1 VSLSRKR
8 LSFLGKTALVGVGL
22 TALAKVSG
30 RSVMSLATEACRTAA
45 EDAGLPLGEIDGVLS
60 YNFNNDSV
68 SSQSVA
74 TALALPEPRYLLD
87 VSLGGQAPAFLV
99 MQAAA
104 AIESGMAKNVL
115 IFRALNGR
123 SGQRVG
129 SSRASGLA
137 PNFRYPYGF
146 TAYPQFIA
154 MWARRFLIETGGS
167 ELDLGAV
174 AVAQRA
180 WAANNERA
188 MRRTPLTIEQYLE
201 SPMVADPFRAADCTT
216 EADGACAVLVT
227 SRERALDLKQDP
239 VVIEGA
245 AYGTRKRSGLDAGD
259 ALLWPDMTRNYTSII
274 AEELWRSADM
284 APADVDMAQLYDCF
298 SSSVLLAMEGLGLAG
313 RGEAADMIRAGHT
326 SPGGRLPINTNGG
339 LLAEGYLHGM
349 NTLAE
354 AVYQMQGRAG
364 TRTVHGAR
372 TCVVTSG
379 ALTDGSA
386 LVLSREARANHDY
399 LNLG

>member
-1 VSLSRKR
+1 MSDPRRR
-8 LSFLGKTALVGVGL
+8 LSFLGR
-22 TALAKVSG
+22 TALAGVGMTALTKASG
-30 RSVMSLATEACRTAA
+30 RSVLSLAVEACRGAA
-45 EDAGLPLGEIDGVLS
+45 DDAGLDLSDVDGVLS
-60 YNFNNDSV
+60 FSFNNDSV
-68 SSQSVA
+68 SSQAVA
-74 TALALPEPRYLLD
+74 TSLGLPAPRYLSD
-87 VSLGGQAPAFLV
+87 VNLGGQAPAFLV

-104 AIESGMAKNVL
+104 AIESGMARNVL
-115 IFRALNGR
+115 VFRALNGR

-129 SSRASGLA
+129 STRAPGLA
-137 PNFRYPYGF
+137 PAFRYPHGL

-174 AVAQRA
+174 AVAQRT
-180 WAANNERA
+180 WAVDNERA
-188 MRRTPLTIEQYLE
+188 LRRAPLSIEQYVD
-201 SPMVADPFRAADCTT
+201 SPMVADPFRAVDCTT

-227 SRERALDLKQDP
+227 SRARAADLRHDP

-245 AYGTRKRSGLDAGD
+245 AYGTGKRSGLDAGD
-259 ALLWPDMTRNYTSII
+259 AMLWPDLTRNYTSII
-274 AEELWRSADM
+274 AEELWNSAGM
-284 APADVDMAQLYDCF
+284 KPADVDMAQLYDCF

-313 RGEAADMIRAGHT
+313 RGEAADLIRAGHT
-326 SPGGRLPINTNGG
+326 QPGGRLPVNTNGG

-349 NTLAE
+349 NTVAE

-364 TRTVHGAR
+364 VRTVAGAE

-386 LVLSREARANHDY
+386 LVLARQRREAA
-399 LNLG
+399 